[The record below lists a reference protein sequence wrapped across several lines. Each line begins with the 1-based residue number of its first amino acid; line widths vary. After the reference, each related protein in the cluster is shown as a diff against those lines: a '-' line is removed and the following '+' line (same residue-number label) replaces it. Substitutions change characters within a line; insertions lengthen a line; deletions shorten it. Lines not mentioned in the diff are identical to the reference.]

1 MSRRSVYL
9 ALLIV
14 ALLAGGTGAALC
26 LLVRFEPRAYAEASL
41 PAGEPRKKL
50 ADEFTQ
56 EFTQLLSNAMAEQG
70 GVDWDAR
77 FTDEQINSYFAETF
91 VSSGLEERVLPELIS
106 QPRIV
111 IEPDKV
117 RLAFRYGN
125 GFWSTVVSIDLR
137 VWLAEGEA
145 NVVALQVIGFRAGAL
160 PISAQKLFETVSD
173 LGRHNGINID
183 WYRYEGHPVAL
194 LRFQNDLSR
203 PGFELQNLHLE
214 KGVITIQG
222 RCTDG
227 LPARAQL
234 TTAEP
239 RDQTE

>member
-1 MSRRSVYL
+1 MSRRSLYL

-14 ALLAGGTGAALC
+14 SLLAGGGVAALC
-26 LLVRFEPRAYAEASL
+26 LLVRFEPRAYAAASV
-41 PAGEPRKKL
+41 PPGEPRKKL

-56 EFTQLLSNAMAEQG
+56 EFTQLVSNALAEQG
-70 GVDWDAR
+70 PDWDAH

-91 VSSGLEERVLPELIS
+91 VSSGLEERVLPDSIS
-106 QPRIV
+106 QPRVV
-111 IEPDKV
+111 IEPDKI
-117 RLAFRYGN
+117 RLAFRYGS
-125 GFWSTVVSIDLR
+125 GVWSTVVSIDLR

-145 NVVALQVIGFRAGAL
+145 NVVALQVVGFRAGAL

-203 PGFELQNLHLE
+203 PGFELQNLQLE
-214 KGVITIQG
+214 KGAITIQG

-234 TTAEP
+234 SVNDS
-239 RDQTE
+239 RGQTE

>member
-9 ALLIV
+9 ALLAV
-14 ALLAGGTGAALC
+14 SLLAGGAVAGLC
-26 LLVRFEPRAYAEASL
+26 LLVRFEPSAYVQASV
-41 PAGEPRKKL
+41 PPGEPRKQL
-50 ADEFTQ
+50 ADEFTL
-56 EFTQLLSNAMAEQG
+56 EFTQLISNMAADQG
-70 GVDWDAR
+70 ADWDAR

-91 VSSGLEERVLPELIS
+91 VNSGLEERVLPESIS
-106 QPRIV
+106 RPRVI

-117 RLAFRYGN
+117 RLAFRYGT

-145 NVVALQVIGFRAGAL
+145 NVVALQVVGFRAGAL

-173 LGRHNGINID
+173 LGRHNSINID

-214 KGVITIQG
+214 KGAITIQG
-222 RCTDG
+222 RCTEG

-234 TTAEP
+234 SAVLS
-239 RDQTE
+239 RFQTE